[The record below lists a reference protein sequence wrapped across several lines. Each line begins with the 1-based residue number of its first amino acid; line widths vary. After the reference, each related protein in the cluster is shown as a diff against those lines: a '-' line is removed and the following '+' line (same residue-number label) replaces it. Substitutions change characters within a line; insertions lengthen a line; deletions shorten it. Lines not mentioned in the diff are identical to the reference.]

1 VKSARTLPPILTRNA
16 MACVLGISPDTLLR
30 WEGERR
36 IPFCRLTQK
45 VTVYV
50 LEDVVQFV
58 RTKTVPALGAMPL
71 PPLPRAQ
78 GPGKGVC
85 PVPSPTRGKA

>member
-1 VKSARTLPPILTRNA
+1 MSPATHPILTREQMAA
-16 MACVLGISPDTLLR
+16 MLGISPETLLR

-36 IPFCRLTQK
+36 IPFCRLSQK

-50 LEDVVQFV
+50 LEDVVAFIK
-58 RTKTVPALGAMPL
+58 TKTIPPLGSMPVRPL
-71 PPLPRAQ
+71 PSGQ

-85 PVPSPTRGKA
+85 PDPSPTRRKT